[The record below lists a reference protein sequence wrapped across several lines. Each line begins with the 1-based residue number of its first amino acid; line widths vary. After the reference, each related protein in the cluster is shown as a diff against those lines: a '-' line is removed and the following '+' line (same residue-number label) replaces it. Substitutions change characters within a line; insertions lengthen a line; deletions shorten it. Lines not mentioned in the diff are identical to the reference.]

1 MTGMDTSEQG
11 ALTAARSD
19 ERAFR
24 SLVEPYRRELRAHC
38 YRMSGSMHDADDL
51 VQESMLRAWR
61 GLASFEGRAS
71 LRTWLHRVTT
81 NACLDAL
88 EKKSA
93 RVVPRELG
101 PAVEPSTPMA
111 PDNEIPWLEPC
122 PDDLI
127 DDAPASPE
135 ARYDARESVALAF
148 LTALQHLPP
157 RQRAV
162 LLLRD
167 VLGHEA
173 SECAELLETSV
184 ASVNSALQR
193 ARETLAQRPISDRP
207 PEDETTSALLAR
219 YVSAWEQ
226 ADVSLLVSILR
237 EDATLAMPPFASWL
251 SGRDGCE
258 REHRAR
264 ADSRERRAGVRDVRT
279 RSRERSDARERDSRA
294 DDSRRRGRGDRRVL
308 GSDALAALRAADDA
322 LSVTAARRSSRRTDA
337 RLAP

>member
-1 MTGMDTSEQG
+1 MAGMDTSEQG

-38 YRMSGSMHDADDL
+38 YRMSGSIHDADDL

-61 GLASFEGRAS
+61 GLSSFEGRAS

-93 RVVPRELG
+93 RVLPRELG
-101 PAVEPSTPMA
+101 PAADPRTPMA
-111 PDNEIPWLEPC
+111 PDPEIPWLEPC
-122 PDDLI
+122 PAALI
-127 DDAPASPE
+127 DDAPMSPE

-173 SECAELLETSV
+173 SECAELLETTV

-193 ARETLAQRPISDRP
+193 ARETLAQRPKSDRP
-207 PEDETTSALLAR
+207 PQDETTSALLAR
-219 YVSAWEQ
+219 YVTAWEQ
-226 ADVSLLVSILR
+226 ADVGMLVSILR

-251 SGRDGCE
+251 AGRDDIGAAIAAMVFVPGASGNIALVPIRANGE
-258 REHRAR
+258 PAFAMYTRDRESGQMRAS
-264 ADSRERRAGVRDVRT
+264 AIHVLTIRDGAIAAVDAFLDPTLFESFGLPAT
-279 RSRERSDARERDSRA
+279 R
-294 DDSRRRGRGDRRVL
+294 
-308 GSDALAALRAADDA
+308 
-322 LSVTAARRSSRRTDA
+322 
-337 RLAP
+337 